1 MANNVSITID
11 ADAKKAED
19 KLKQFQANVRKAG
32 LALSA
37 MGAAGAFAI
46 KGFTSA
52 ALKQEQAM
60 QVFLNS
66 ARNAGTEMEGL
77 EQKIGGV
84 TSALQNKTN
93 FGDEE
98 QLAVLAKMIPVLG
111 STEKAMAALPAI
123 MDAAATTGRGLREQS
138 ETLTKALAGT
148 VHQAESLGI
157 KFDKTAT
164 FEERLALITKL
175 TGGAAEATADP
186 FVQLGN
192 ATGDL
197 AEKIGEALLPVVVP
211 LIDKIKDFAVRLQ
224 TVNPVII
231 QWGAGILAAATAI
244 GLLGGPLL
252 LILSAL
258 PKLILGVKG
267 VTLAFKAFTL
277 VLMSNPII
285 MILTAVVAA
294 VALFAVAWQKNMGGI
309 RDFTRD
315 IFVKIGEFIQGGV
328 NIAIRGVN
336 ALIRAYNKIPL
347 LSDIAEVSEKNFAN
361 NFGKAF
367 DKTVS
372 KVDDFTEGIMKTLKG
387 LGSDIKDFIIPPL
400 EDVAET
406 ALEGIGTVATKAGE
420 AVEETGDKI
429 EQTVLKIRRVTKAV
443 AEMRS
448 GAATDLGRRARGQL
462 GEIFQDDP
470 SVIAGNVDP
479 LLSAFKIAGIDTK
492 AVQRIVA
499 QEGTRIYGGDT
510 QRASNKLIEALNIN
524 FSGLNTD
531 DPQAVAD
538 LVAKEIERV
547 LGEHLIR
554 NAANRSF

>member
-443 AEMRS
+443 AEM
-448 GAATDLGRRARGQL
+448 
-462 GEIFQDDP
+462 
-470 SVIAGNVDP
+470 
-479 LLSAFKIAGIDTK
+479 
-492 AVQRIVA
+492 
-499 QEGTRIYGGDT
+499 
-510 QRASNKLIEALNIN
+510 
-524 FSGLNTD
+524 
-531 DPQAVAD
+531 
-538 LVAKEIERV
+538 
-547 LGEHLIR
+547 
-554 NAANRSF
+554 

>member
-492 AVQRIVA
+492 AVQSIVQ
-499 QEGTRIYGGDT
+499 QEGTRVYGGDT

-531 DPQAVAD
+531 APQAVAD

>member
-211 LIDKIKDFAVRLQ
+211 LIDKIKEFAVRLQ